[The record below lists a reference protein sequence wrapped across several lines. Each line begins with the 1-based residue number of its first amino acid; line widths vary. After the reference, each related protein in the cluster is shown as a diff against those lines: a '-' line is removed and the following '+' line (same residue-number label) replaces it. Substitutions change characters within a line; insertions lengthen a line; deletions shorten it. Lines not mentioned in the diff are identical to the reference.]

1 METAPLGNE
10 YSTAKKEDPIEQQVE
25 PGIKRMISN
34 KTQIDAKEQEMM
46 EKADKA
52 DAEER
57 KQLKSKKDE

>member
-1 METAPLGNE
+1 
-10 YSTAKKEDPIEQQVE
+10 
-25 PGIKRMISN
+25 MISN

-57 KQLKSKKDE
+57 QQLKLKKEI